1 MMQMT
6 NESMIRYN
14 MVCTI
19 GCRAAQMDSMGA
31 IDLPS
36 GSIGED
42 VLAMFAVDT
51 MRSYLNEESDICFD
65 EYIEA
70 ALMKRFPK
78 GGSQYE

>member
-1 MMQMT
+1 MT
-6 NESMIRYN
+6 KEVMIRYN

-19 GCRAAQMDSMGA
+19 GCRAGQMDSMGA

-36 GSIGED
+36 GSRGED
-42 VLAMFAVDT
+42 ILAEFAVKT
-51 MRSYLNEESDICFD
+51 MESYRAEESDICFD

-70 ALMKRFPK
+70 ALIKKFPK